1 MNRLYA
7 LMLVAAVAG
16 PSLAAADFKFAEPR
30 QLNGGD
36 KPIEVE
42 SPGYAA
48 PSLADLN
55 GDGVPDLLVGQF
67 RDGKIGFYKGSKGE
81 NGFYKGSKGE
91 NGKLSF
97 GAQEWLQAGGEIAKI
112 PGVW

>member
-1 MNRLYA
+1 MKRLNA
-7 LMLVAAVAG
+7 LMLAAAVAG
-16 PSLAAADFKFAEPR
+16 PSVLAAGDYKFTEPR

-36 KPIEVE
+36 KLIEIE

-48 PSLADLN
+48 PSIADVT

-67 RDGKIGFYKGSKGE
+67 KDGKISLYKGSKAE
-81 NGFYKGSKGE
+81 D
-91 NGKLSF
+91 GKLTF
-97 GAQEWLQAGGEIAKI
+97 GAHEWLQAGGEIAKV

>member
-1 MNRLYA
+1 MKRLHA
-7 LMLVAAVAG
+7 LLLAAAVAG
-16 PSLAAADFKFAEPR
+16 PSALAAGDYQFAEPR
-30 QLNGGD
+30 QINGGD

-48 PSLADLN
+48 PSLADVT

-67 RDGKIGFYKGSKGE
+67 KAGKISLYKGSKGE
-81 NGFYKGSKGE
+81 D
-91 NGKLSF
+91 GKLSF
-97 GAQEWLQAGGEIAKI
+97 GAHEWLQAGGEIATV

>member
-1 MNRLYA
+1 MNRFST
-7 LMLVAAVAG
+7 LVLAAAVAG
-16 PSLAAADFKFAEPR
+16 PSLAAADFAFSQPR

-48 PSLADLN
+48 PSVADLN

-67 RDGKIGFYKGSKGE
+67 RDGKLGFYKGSKGE
-81 NGFYKGSKGE
+81 D
-91 NGKLSF
+91 GKLSF
-97 GAQEWLQAGGEIAKI
+97 GAHEWLQAGGEIAKI

>member
-1 MNRLYA
+1 MNHFST
-7 LMLVAAVAG
+7 LMLAAAVAG
-16 PSLAAADFKFAEPR
+16 PSLAAADFDFAKPR

-55 GDGVPDLLVGQF
+55 GDGVADLLVGQF

-81 NGFYKGSKGE
+81 NG
-91 NGKLSF
+91 KLSF
-97 GAQEWLQAGGEIAKI
+97 GAHEWLQAGGEIAKI